1 MIMLLE
7 LLMLLPI
14 MMIPIVGFVD
24 LIRSRRETNRV
35 LFGDVN
41 KRS

>member
-1 MIMLLE
+1 MLLE
-7 LLMLLPI
+7 LILLLPI

-35 LFGDVN
+35 LFGDVS